1 MRKVGTNMDKK
12 NVGKSCG
19 TVISSI
25 SKWTTLVFLA
35 LRACDVIDW
44 AWYWV
49 LSPSLIAL
57 IIGILGLA
65 LAGAAVAN
73 EDD

>member
-1 MRKVGTNMDKK
+1 MDKI
-12 NVGKSCG
+12 GKSCG
-19 TVISSI
+19 TIVSSI

-49 LSPSLIAL
+49 LSPSLIAV
-57 IIGILGLA
+57 IMGILGLA
-65 LAGAAVAN
+65 LAGAASVK
-73 EDD
+73 EDE

>member
-1 MRKVGTNMDKK
+1 MDKK

-57 IIGILGLA
+57 IMGILGLA
-65 LAGAAVAN
+65 LAGAAVAK
-73 EDD
+73 DDE